1 MRSPSKYNVSIGA
14 PDVSG
19 SGWYRWAAIG
29 LTAAFV
35 AFYALHVLRHSDFT
49 NDDLDNFLLMRRM
62 DFWSFVLTPTDV
74 HFVPLHRLETWLV
87 YHVAPMNFAV
97 AVLVATAFHI
107 GAIVYLFR
115 ILRLLGTD
123 GIGYLIV
130 TCYAVSITGLMG
142 MLWWAHAEHRFPY
155 VFFAVVAIYHYLA
168 WLRFGGRW
176 RVAVC
181 LLAYLAGFGVYEM
194 TVMVPAQMLVI
205 GVLAD
210 PRGFRAD
217 WRRAAGLPI
226 FLGLLSVAYVAT
238 YLTFAPPGVHAGIRA
253 AVGADLEFIK
263 VLGIGI
269 SSILVYHRVPDAPIG
284 WSVKTMVVAALW
296 LALFIVTVWRN
307 RRCLWLWAGLCGVV
321 FLNFLPVAVSNR
333 IYYFQLLLPHFYRF
347 TFEELYLVAIF
358 LGLILR
364 ESLAAGVAM
373 DAAQRHVSSMP
384 KYAALFVA
392 SYAVAN
398 LVSLHAGRHRLGA
411 MLMQQQAHSYMGH
424 LRHDLAQLPDARP
437 SFERSRLPGYMS
449 VFHLVH
455 DAGAVVQLFVPQASI
470 RQPAATADYR
480 VTGNGRVVP
489 VS

>member
-1 MRSPSKYNVSIGA
+1 MRFPAEKNVSIDA
-14 PDVSG
+14 SAAD
-19 SGWYRWAAIG
+19 WYRWAAIG
-29 LTAAFV
+29 LTAVFV

-62 DFWSFVLTPTDV
+62 GFWSFVLTPTDV

-115 ILRLLGTD
+115 ILRLLGTG

-130 TCYAVSITGLMG
+130 TCYAASMMSLIG
-142 MLWWAHAEHRFPY
+142 MIWWAHAEHRFPY

-181 LLAYLAGFGVYEM
+181 LLAYLAGLGVYEM

-205 GVLAD
+205 GVLAN

-217 WRRAAGLPI
+217 WRRAAGLPF
-226 FLGLLSVAYVAT
+226 FLGLVSVAYVVA

-263 VLGIGI
+263 MLGISI
-269 SSILVYHRVPDAPIG
+269 SSILVYHRAPDAPIG
-284 WSVKTMVVAALW
+284 WSVKTMLVAALW
-296 LALFIVTVWRN
+296 LALCIVTVLRN
-307 RRCLWLWAGLCGVV
+307 RRCLWLWAGLCGLV

-364 ESLAAGVAM
+364 ESSSAGLTM
-373 DAAQRHVSSMP
+373 DAVQRHASRAP
-384 KYAALFVA
+384 TYAALFVV

-398 LVSLHAGRHRLGA
+398 LVSLHACRPRLGSL
-411 MLMQQQAHSYMGH
+411 LMQQQAHSYMGH
-424 LRHDLAQLPDARP
+424 LRHDLAKLPDARP
-437 SFERSRLPGYMS
+437 GFERSPLPAYMS
-449 VFHLVH
+449 VFHLIH

-470 RQPAATADYR
+470 RQPATTAEYR
-480 VTGNGRVVP
+480 VTSSGHVVP
-489 VS
+489 LG